1 MAEALIKAHLCS
13 EFAPSQLKLANKLF
27 YWARVALYLRR
38 DKSINK
44 KRCFEQHLHSSEPKL
59 LLYYTQRGLCV
70 REAILVF
77 LPNLLLGRK
86 ARLLVPAS
94 ASRRLMGRF
103 LLAFL
108 LLSDGEK
115 VNPCLGSGE
124 KRRAG
129 RQCTIVGGWVRS
141 PD

>member
-1 MAEALIKAHLCS
+1 
-13 EFAPSQLKLANKLF
+13 
-27 YWARVALYLRR
+27 VALYLQRR
-38 DKSINK
+38 KNPYTKSGV
-44 KRCFEQHLHSSEPKL
+44 SSSVFTAAGPNYC
-59 LLYYTQRGLCV
+59 YYTQHGLCV

-129 RQCTIVGGWVRS
+129 RQAMHDRGWVGEV
-141 PD
+141 P